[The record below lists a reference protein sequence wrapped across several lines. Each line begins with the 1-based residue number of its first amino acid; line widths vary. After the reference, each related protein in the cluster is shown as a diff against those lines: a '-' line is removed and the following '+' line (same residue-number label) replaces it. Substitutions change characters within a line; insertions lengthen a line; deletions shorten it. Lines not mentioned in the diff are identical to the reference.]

1 VSPQALRAVI
11 TAGRTPAG
19 GILEPMVLER
29 PTVRQVMDWSDVDWA
44 ALSMRDRLQTWWDIV
59 IGKSLDEWADEWA
72 IARAEGFGLKG
83 FSTLLLAATVVV
95 CAAYSLL
102 AMTTTAASSGGVI
115 APAVAALGAKPFA
128 LPTSTLLV
136 VVRVILSSVLV
147 IAEQICTFI
156 YYMPA
161 MFVAPVAAA
170 VLWHRQQCKEAGVP
184 PIWAR
189 GVTPKR
195 ATKQVVLLKKVPAP
209 LVPPIYYKGV
219 SLPDA
224 IAELAERPGAQWPPK
239 IAPPPKKKVQFTL
252 GEDVDRLL
260 YGGGAAKAPPAPSA
274 DLTPGPVRPPPGAA
288 AGEDWRLLQLQST
301 LGRAEKGVAATPRGT
316 GAPAA
321 PAPAAAAGADLD
333 GMAAVRAR
341 FAAMQTTLKT
351 GADQAAEDA
360 SQRKF

>member
-1 VSPQALRAVI
+1 
-11 TAGRTPAG
+11 
-19 GILEPMVLER
+19 MVLER

-44 ALSMRDRLQTWWDIV
+44 ALSTRERLQTWWDIV
-59 IGKSLDEWADEWA
+59 IGKTLDEWADEWA

-83 FSTLLLAATVVV
+83 LSTLLLAATVVV

-102 AMTTTAASSGGVI
+102 AMTTTAAASGGVI

-136 VVRVILSSVLV
+136 VVRVVLSSVLV

-170 VLWHRQQCKEAGVP
+170 VLWHRQQCKAAGIA

-189 GVTPKR
+189 AATTPKR

-224 IAELAERPGAQWPPK
+224 IAELAERPGAVWPPK
-239 IAPPPKKKVQFTL
+239 ITPPPKKKVAFTL

-274 DLTPGPVRPPPGAA
+274 DLTPGPVRPPPGASA
-288 AGEDWRLLQLQST
+288 PGEDWRLLQLQST

-321 PAPAAAAGADLD
+321 AAPAADAGADLD

-360 SQRKF
+360 SQRQY

>member
-1 VSPQALRAVI
+1 M
-11 TAGRTPAG
+11 
-19 GILEPMVLER
+19 EPTVLER

-44 ALSMRDRLQTWWDIV
+44 ALSTRERLQTWWDIV
-59 IGKSLDEWADEWA
+59 IGKTLDEWADEWA
-72 IARAEGFGLKG
+72 ISRAEGFGLKG
-83 FSTLLLAATVVV
+83 LSTLLLAATVIV

-136 VVRVILSSVLV
+136 VVRVVLSSVLV

-161 MFVAPVAAA
+161 MFVAPVAAL
-170 VLWHRQQCKEAGVP
+170 VLWHRQQCKEAGVL

-189 GVTPKR
+189 PAAPPR
-195 ATKQVVLLKKVPAP
+195 STKQVVLLKKVPAP

-219 SLPDA
+219 TLPDA
-224 IAELAERPGAQWPPK
+224 IAELAERPGAVWPPK
-239 IAPPPKKKVQFTL
+239 IAAQPKKQVAFTL
-252 GEDVDRLL
+252 AEDVDRLL
-260 YGGGAAKAPPAPSA
+260 YGGGSAKAPPAPGA
-274 DLTPGPVRPPPGAA
+274 ELPTGPVRPPPAGSAP
-288 AGEDWRLLQLQST
+288 GEDWRLAQLQST
-301 LGRAEKGVAATPRGT
+301 LGRAAKGVAATPRGV
-316 GAPAA
+316 
-321 PAPAAAAGADLD
+321 AAAAPLPSAAAVEEAAAADSGAS

-341 FAAMQTTLKT
+341 FSAMQMSLKT

-360 SQRKF
+360 AQRKF